1 MPRRLGAILAV
12 SFSVGVSVLDGT
24 IANVAL
30 PTIARDLAITEAAS
44 IWVVNAYQIATMVSL
59 LALSALGEIAGY
71 RKVYLAGLVLFTL
84 ASVGCACSHTLPM
97 LVAAR
102 IVQGFGAAALC
113 SINTTLIRL
122 IYPRA
127 QLGRGMGI
135 NATVVALSS
144 VAGPTVA
151 AAILSAA
158 SWEALFAIN
167 VPICLVAFALS
178 RRYLPDNP
186 AGTPAGNSDNLAG
199 NPIGSPTANPAGAPR
214 RRLDRCDVLLNA
226 LTFGLAMAVV
236 GGLTHGADW
245 RVVLSV
251 AVIAAAVGTCYV
263 RRQLRER
270 YPLLPF
276 DLLRIPLFAV
286 SVGTSI
292 CSYLGQMTAMVALP
306 FYLQQTYG
314 FDAVRTG
321 LLLTAWPAVIVVVA
335 PLAGW
340 LVERVHAGLLGG
352 IGLAVMA
359 AGALLL
365 ALLPAGASELDFIG
379 RMALCG
385 AGFALFQSPNN
396 SVLIASAPPERSGA
410 ASGMLATARLV
421 GQTVGAAMMALLFH
435 LLDGGAPRAAMYLAA
450 AFALTGAVV
459 SFSRLGLPLPEGLR
473 SGRKRAGRE

>member
-24 IANVAL
+24 IANVVL
-30 PTIARDLAITEAAS
+30 PTIARDLTISEAAS

-71 RKVYLAGLVLFTL
+71 RKVYLAGLALFTL
-84 ASVGCACSHTLPM
+84 ASVGCACSHTLPI

-151 AAILSAA
+151 AAILSVA

-167 VPICLVAFALS
+167 VPICLIAFVLS

-186 AGTPAGNSDNLAG
+186 AAAPTDNPADYSDNPA
-199 NPIGSPTANPAGAPR
+199 ANPAGTP

-236 GGLTHGADW
+236 GGLTHGADG
-245 RVVLSV
+245 RLVLSA
-251 AVIAAAVGTCYV
+251 AVVAAAVGTCYV

-306 FYLQQTYG
+306 FYLQHTYG

-365 ALLPAGASELDFIG
+365 ALLPAGASEMDFVS

-396 SVLIASAPPERSGA
+396 SVLIASALPERSGA

-435 LLDGGAPRAAMYLAA
+435 VLDEGAPRAAMYLAA
-450 AFALTGAVV
+450 AFALTGAAV

-473 SGRKRAGRE
+473 GGRKRAGRE